1 MDILIGYE
9 SALDYWRTVGPNYLR
24 GYDARQAATRRARR
38 ALTSSERPT
47 LSEGNRRPAGCT
59 LPLRT
64 LVGSVDVRTRTPAVL
79 SSFCSVLPE
88 RSFVD
93 AGEGFLMST
102 PEFCFLQMANRLS
115 LARLIML
122 GYELCGTYVLVDK
135 GPAPRR
141 DAPLTTVAKLR
152 TFIEGTSNA
161 RGRKKALRALR
172 YVLDRSASPMESAL
186 AMLLCLPYGLGGYGL
201 PEPRL
206 NYHVDVPPSFR
217 AMADR
222 KHCVCDLCWPES
234 KLAAEYDSE
243 LHHVDPE
250 RRESDA
256 RRRST
261 LITLGFTVVTV
272 SKGQVMDSGAFNRLA
287 HQLATR
293 LGKRLRYVDPG
304 FTRAHLELRAELF
317 EAIGIRER

>member
-1 MDILIGYE
+1 
-9 SALDYWRTVGPNYLR
+9 
-24 GYDARQAATRRARR
+24 
-38 ALTSSERPT
+38 
-47 LSEGNRRPAGCT
+47 
-59 LPLRT
+59 
-64 LVGSVDVRTRTPAVL
+64 
-79 SSFCSVLPE
+79 
-88 RSFVD
+88 
-93 AGEGFLMST
+93 MST

-152 TFIEGTSNA
+152 TFVEGASNA
-161 RGRKKALRALR
+161 RGRKKALRALH

-272 SKGQVMDSGAFNRLA
+272 SKGQVMDSAAFNRLA
-287 HQLATR
+287 HQLAKR

>member
-222 KHCVCDLCWPES
+222 KHCVCDLCWP
-234 KLAAEYDSE
+234 
-243 LHHVDPE
+243 
-250 RRESDA
+250 
-256 RRRST
+256 
-261 LITLGFTVVTV
+261 
-272 SKGQVMDSGAFNRLA
+272 
-287 HQLATR
+287 
-293 LGKRLRYVDPG
+293 
-304 FTRAHLELRAELF
+304 
-317 EAIGIRER
+317 

>member
-1 MDILIGYE
+1 M
-9 SALDYWRTVGPNYLR
+9 
-24 GYDARQAATRRARR
+24 
-38 ALTSSERPT
+38 
-47 LSEGNRRPAGCT
+47 
-59 LPLRT
+59 
-64 LVGSVDVRTRTPAVL
+64 
-79 SSFCSVLPE
+79 
-88 RSFVD
+88 
-93 AGEGFLMST
+93 MST

-152 TFIEGTSNA
+152 TFVEGASNA

-206 NYHVDVPPSFR
+206 NYRVDVPPSFR

-222 KHCVCDLCWPES
+222 KHCACDQCWPES

-243 LHHVDPE
+243 LHHADPE

-287 HQLATR
+287 HQLAKR

-317 EAIGIRER
+317 EAIGIRAS

>member
-1 MDILIGYE
+1 
-9 SALDYWRTVGPNYLR
+9 
-24 GYDARQAATRRARR
+24 
-38 ALTSSERPT
+38 
-47 LSEGNRRPAGCT
+47 
-59 LPLRT
+59 
-64 LVGSVDVRTRTPAVL
+64 
-79 SSFCSVLPE
+79 
-88 RSFVD
+88 
-93 AGEGFLMST
+93 MST

-206 NYHVDVPPSFR
+206 NYRVDVPPSFR

-287 HQLATR
+287 HQLAKR

-304 FTRAHLELRAELF
+304 YTRAHLELRAELF